1 MNRKMT
7 LLLLATVT
15 AILPA
20 VAVADVLVTGTLTL
34 ESYHHHTAFEFQPG
48 PNYGAAN
55 STNSIGWIAQPE
67 STQGIMGTVDLEG
80 SLYVQTEMINVLD
93 LNFTLSNPAAPASFM
108 GLYLNVSSSTFIPGT
123 IMVISDY
130 QVTFAGMEA
139 TPVTSYSVGDPAI
152 ALSVGSPHTNIVA
165 VDLSQN
171 PHLLITSFAPG
182 QTLYIS
188 FILPPGYYAG
198 SSAILT
204 GQFEA
209 FA

>member
-7 LLLLATVT
+7 LLLLAAVT

-20 VAVADVLVTGTLTL
+20 VAVADVLVTGTITL
-34 ESYHHHTAFEFQPG
+34 ESYHHHTAFELQPG
-48 PNYGAAN
+48 PNYAAAN
-55 STNSIGWIAQPE
+55 STNSIGWTSDALSAQ
-67 STQGIMGTVDLEG
+67 GLMGMVDLEG
-80 SLYVQTEMINVLD
+80 SLYVQTEMVNVLD
-93 LNFTLSNPAAPASFM
+93 LNFTVSNPAAPASFM

-139 TPVTSYSVGDPAI
+139 TPVTPYSAGDPSI
-152 ALSVGSPHTNIVA
+152 GLSVAAPHTNIVA

-171 PHLLITSFAPG
+171 PHLLITSFAPA

-188 FILPPGYYAG
+188 FILPPGIYAG
-198 SSAILT
+198 SSAMLT
-204 GQFEA
+204 GQFVA
-209 FA
+209 LA

>member
-7 LLLLATVT
+7 LLLLAAVT

-20 VAVADVLVTGTLTL
+20 VAVADVLVTGTITL
-34 ESYHHHTAFEFQPG
+34 ESYQHHTAFELQPG

-55 STNSIGWIAQPE
+55 STNSIGWIA
-67 STQGIMGTVDLEG
+67 STGNTMGTIDLQG
-80 SLYVQTEMINVLD
+80 SYYVQTEMVNVLD
-93 LNFTLSNPAAPASFM
+93 LNFTISNPAAPASFM
-108 GLYLNVSSSTFIPGT
+108 GLYLNVSSSTFNSGT

-130 QVTFAGMEA
+130 QLNFAALES
-139 TPVTSYSVGDPAI
+139 TPVTSYSAGDPSI
-152 ALSVGSPHTNIVA
+152 GLSVASPHTNAVA

-171 PHLLITSFAPG
+171 PHLLITSFVPA

-198 SSAILT
+198 SSAMLT
-204 GQFEA
+204 GQFVA
-209 FA
+209 LA